1 MEFMGPLR
9 LWLQAMDT
17 WQSACPP
24 RARPRAKVGRRLPR
38 QAGLPCHTHETS
50 AADNAGLC
58 QSERPAQHEEC
69 KSRSEEHTS
78 ELQSPCNLVCRLLL
92 EKKKKPNSNISPMR
106 TGQHVVELQ
115 ALHPK
120 YITPASC
127 ERSLELRQTASYGSR
142 VDTLQTFRR

>member
-1 MEFMGPLR
+1 MEFMGTLR

-69 KSRSEEHTS
+69 KSGNWEWWPVPQRWSWRVAVAAMAIGQMGERTARPWPSRSEEHTS

-92 EKKKKPNSNISPMR
+92 EKK
-106 TGQHVVELQ
+106 
-115 ALHPK
+115 
-120 YITPASC
+120 
-127 ERSLELRQTASYGSR
+127 
-142 VDTLQTFRR
+142 